1 MVNSYIC
8 LSGCHIYNMEKNIF
22 TIVRIVLFAVMV
34 AALVVFLVMKLQSG
48 VDTAADTLIT
58 GLFGIL
64 ILWGLVR
71 LYVLIKGICRK

>member
-1 MVNSYIC
+1 
-8 LSGCHIYNMEKNIF
+8 MEKNIF

-48 VDTAADTLIT
+48 VDTATDTLIA

-71 LYVLIKGICRK
+71 LYVLVKEIRRK

>member
-1 MVNSYIC
+1 
-8 LSGCHIYNMEKNIF
+8 MEKNIF

-48 VDTAADTLIT
+48 VGTATDTLIA

-71 LYVLIKGICRK
+71 LYVLVKEIRRK

>member
-1 MVNSYIC
+1 
-8 LSGCHIYNMEKNIF
+8 MEKNIF

-34 AALVVFLVMKLQSG
+34 AALVVFLVMKLRSG
-48 VDTAADTLIT
+48 VETSTDTLIT

-71 LYVLIKGICRK
+71 LYALVQGLRRK